1 MALHNDLGNRG
12 EKIAVEFLSSKGYKI
27 LKTNYRYLKHEVD
40 IIAQYQNQLI
50 VIEVKTRSTKD
61 FGNPQD
67 FVKPTQIKSIVTAVD
82 AFIEQQ
88 NLDIEVRFDIIAIL
102 KVQNKF
108 EIEHIEDAFYGFI

>member
-1 MALHNDLGNRG
+1 MLFLNCCEKRNNMALHNDLGNRG

-88 NLDIEVRFDIIAIL
+88 NLDIEVRFCLLYTSPSPRDR
-102 KVQNKF
+102 
-108 EIEHIEDAFYGFI
+108 G